1 MTFLCRGSAMRG
13 SVRTTRSR
21 PGRSTLVAGVA
32 ERLRHEIVSG
42 LRPAGAKLG
51 EPSLAVEQGVSRGP
65 VREALRQLEREGLVV
80 FDAVGRSRVVTMS
93 DADFEDISMVRVAL
107 ESAAAAHVAVRFD
120 ARLRRSL
127 DGNITAMTTAATL
140 ADISRLDL
148 AFHDAI
154 MEASGRRRL
163 IATWRSIHSQ
173 LALWLGSLHR
183 AREAITADVLAVTL
197 RSHRDL
203 VEVLAAGDAA
213 RASAAAAEHAGGLVR
228 WVPRPAASDAGA
240 DA

>member
-1 MTFLCRGSAMRG
+1 MRVSISSRSA
-13 SVRTTRSR
+13 RSR

-32 ERLRHEIVSG
+32 DRLRDEIVSG
-42 LRPAGAKLG
+42 VRPPGAKLG
-51 EPSLAVEQGVSRGP
+51 EPSLARDQGVSRGP

-93 DADFEDISMVRVAL
+93 AADFEDISAVRVAL
-107 ESAAAAHVAVRFD
+107 ESAAAAHVAVVFD
-120 ARLRRSL
+120 ERLRRAL
-127 DGNITAMTTAATL
+127 DQSIAATTSAATL
-140 ADISRLDL
+140 ADVSRLDL
-148 AFHDAI
+148 AFHDTI
-154 MEASGRRRL
+154 MAASGRRRL

-183 AREAITADVLAVTL
+183 AREAITADVLDVTV

-203 VEVLAAGDAA
+203 VEVLASGDAA
-213 RASAAAAEHAGGLVR
+213 RASAAAAAHAGGLVR
-228 WVPRPAASDAGA
+228 WASHSAATAGGA

>member
-1 MTFLCRGSAMRG
+1 MRVSGRSA
-13 SVRTTRSR
+13 RSR

-32 ERLRHEIVSG
+32 DRLRDEIVSG
-42 LRPAGAKLG
+42 VRPPGAKLG
-51 EPSLAVEQGVSRGP
+51 EPSLAREQGVSRGP

-93 DADFEDISMVRVAL
+93 AADFEDISIVRVAL
-107 ESAAAAHVAVRFD
+107 ESAAAAHVAVVFD
-120 ARLRRSL
+120 ERLRRAL
-127 DGNITAMTTAATL
+127 DRGIAATTSAATL
-140 ADISRLDL
+140 ADVSRLDL
-148 AFHDAI
+148 AFHDTI
-154 MEASGRRRL
+154 MAASGRRRL

-183 AREAITADVLAVTL
+183 AREAITADVLDVTV

-203 VEVLAAGDAA
+203 IEALASGDAA
-213 RASAAAAEHAGGLVR
+213 RASAAAADHAGGLVR
-228 WVPRPAASDAGA
+228 WAPHSAAGTGGA

>member
-1 MTFLCRGSAMRG
+1 MRL
-13 SVRTTRSR
+13 SDHAARSR

-32 ERLRHEIVSG
+32 DRLRDEIVSG
-42 LRPAGAKLG
+42 VRPPGAKLG
-51 EPSLAVEQGVSRGP
+51 EPSLAREQGVSRGP

-93 DADFEDISMVRVAL
+93 AADFEDISVVRVAL
-107 ESAAAAHVAVRFD
+107 ESAAAAHVAMTFD
-120 ARLRRSL
+120 ERLRRTL
-127 DGNITAMTTAATL
+127 DRSIAATTSAATL

-148 AFHDAI
+148 AFHDTI
-154 MEASGRRRL
+154 MAATGRRRL

-183 AREAITADVLAVTL
+183 AREAITADVLDVTV

-203 VEVLAAGDAA
+203 VDVLASGDAA

-228 WVPRPAASDAGA
+228 WVPRSAATARGA